1 MIRSIR
7 HKGLRMLRR
16 RGDASRVLS
25 AHREKL
31 RGILLALEGAA
42 GPGDLVGAPGLHPLR
57 GDRSGFWA
65 LRVTA
70 NWRVVFRFEG
80 GDVWDVD
87 LVDYH

>member
-1 MIRSIR
+1 MIRTIR
-7 HKGLRMLRR
+7 HKGLRALRR

-25 AHREKL
+25 AHVGKI
-31 RGILLALEGAA
+31 RGILLALEGAS
-42 GPGDLVGAPGLHPLR
+42 GPGDLAGVPGLHPLR
-57 GDRSGFWA
+57 GDRAGFWA

-80 GDVWDVD
+80 SDVWDVD